1 MVALAI
7 YPIQL
12 VVVIGGVVVVVV
24 VVVVIAKRFN
34 DKLRCLVWVIKYVGV
49 K

>member
-12 VVVIGGVVVVVV
+12 VVVISGVVVV